1 MNALSCFPR
10 ALLAALTVA
19 AAVSSLSAQVSI
31 RSAGILGNSG
41 ETGDT
46 LVRVSDRDNTAR
58 LAQGGIGADASG
70 FLWAFAGPN
79 AINRYA
85 TDGRLLGTYPF
96 PKAMIGQGRQML
108 NLVGSRVIILS
119 NNKLWVL
126 PVNAPAGT
134 APTLLPGSG
143 PTRAMSLTAIDSEVG
158 LISPEGAISVLNL
171 TTGQSKA
178 RGTLTD
184 VTGALPAVN
193 NVRGNFI
200 TLLPG
205 GALLVDSW
213 AKLSP
218 EGTVT
223 PVKLPGSNAMWL
235 NGGLYSFNGYMTIS
249 KLDENGAPD
258 PGVVY
263 GGSSGSFIGKLPK
276 DGEIG
281 QPVGLVHLG
290 GDRYAT
296 AGTTGVIHLMRWDA
310 KKRGFETVRRI
321 GAIHRESNLALDRK
335 GRVWW
340 NCGFWDWTSGPSDIT
355 RNTEI
360 MLDDDNGQMVVLASD
375 AVFGIGYRNKGVNFI
390 TGAIDPEPRD
400 RYQSLPKGSEVKLP
414 ANLVGAAV
422 FGVTGKEDVYL
433 VDAAGKGVCVAVDA
447 GGRFKSVKGDF
458 SLKLT
463 SSSPAVTSLATTPDG
478 ELLAAD
484 GTSLVRLKISAGT
497 ATEVGRV
504 DGWGGAADA
513 KFGAGIYIAS
523 DGTRLW
529 VADPVNNRVLLFTLT
544 ATDGKLAPPAIFKGD
559 ELIGTLAKPNRI
571 AARGDR
577 AVVVDWDN
585 QRLVKLEATYAK

>member
-1 MNALSCFPR
+1 MNAFSRSAC
-10 ALLAALTVA
+10 LLAAVVTVA
-19 AAVSSLSAQVSI
+19 SSSLSGQVSI

-46 LVRVSDRDNTAR
+46 LVRVTGRESNAR
-58 LAQGGIGADASG
+58 LAQGGMGVDASG
-70 FLWAFAGPN
+70 FLWAFAGPT
-79 AINRYA
+79 AINRYS
-85 TDGRLLGTYPF
+85 TDGRLLGVYPF
-96 PKAMIGQGRQML
+96 PKSMIGQGRQML
-108 NLVGSRVIILS
+108 NLTGPRVIILS
-119 NNKLWVL
+119 NNKLWSL
-126 PVNAPAGT
+126 PVNAPSGT
-134 APTLLPGSG
+134 APVLLPGSG
-143 PTRAMSLTAIDSEVG
+143 PTRAISLTAIDGEVG
-158 LISPEGAISVLNL
+158 LVSPEGELSVFNLN
-171 TTGQSKA
+171 TGQSRP

-184 VTGALPAVN
+184 VTASLPAVN

-205 GALLVDSW
+205 GALIIDTA

-218 EGTVT
+218 EGTVQ
-223 PVKLPGSNAMWL
+223 PLKLPGSNLMWL

-249 KLDENGAPD
+249 KLDETGSPD

-296 AGTTGVIHLMRWDA
+296 GGVTGVIHLMRWDA

-321 GAIHRESNLALDRK
+321 GAIHRASNLALDRK

-340 NCGFWDWTSGPSDIT
+340 NCGFWDWTAGPADIT

-375 AVFGIGYRNKGVNFI
+375 AVFGIGYRNKLVNFI
-390 TGAIDPEPRD
+390 NGAIDPEPRD
-400 RYQSLPKGSEVKLP
+400 RYQGLPKGSEVKLP
-414 ANLVGAAV
+414 PNLVGGAV
-422 FGVTGKEDVYL
+422 FGVSGKEDVYL
-433 VDAAGKGVCVAVDA
+433 VDAGGKGVCLSVDA
-447 GGRFKSVKGDF
+447 VGRFRSVKGDF
-458 SLKLT
+458 SLKLK
-463 SSSPAVTSLATTPDG
+463 SASPAVTSLAATPSG

-484 GTSLVRLKISAGT
+484 GVALVRLKISGDA
-497 ATEVGRV
+497 ATEISRTES
-504 DGWGGAADA
+504 WGASADA
-513 KFGAGIYIAS
+513 KFGPGIYIAS

-529 VADPVNNRVLLFTLT
+529 VADPANNRVLLFTLG
-544 ATDGKLAPPAIFKGD
+544 AADGKLGSPAIFKGD
-559 ELIGTLAKPNRI
+559 DLIGTLAAPNRI